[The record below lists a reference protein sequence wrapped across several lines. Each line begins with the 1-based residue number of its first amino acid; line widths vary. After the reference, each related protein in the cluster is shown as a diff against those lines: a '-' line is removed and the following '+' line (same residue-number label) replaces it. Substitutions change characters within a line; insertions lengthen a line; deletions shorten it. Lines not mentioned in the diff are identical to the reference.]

1 MHFCVN
7 GSFFFFEFITFIR
20 VSHISNVLLFVKIF
34 ILVLSFKMLQQII
47 RINFGATDD
56 AGVLRGATVGLLV
69 CHEGEVV
76 HRDRS
81 FFALLWTISLFA
93 SEASTV
99 DVTNLGFVLN

>member
-1 MHFCVN
+1 MHFCIN
-7 GSFFFFEFITFIR
+7 GLFFLFKFITFIR
-20 VSHISNVLLFVKIF
+20 ISHISNVFLFIKIF
-34 ILVLSFKMLQQII
+34 ILMLSFKMLQQVI
-47 RINFGATDD
+47 RYFGATDD
-56 AGVLRGATVGLLV
+56 ARVLRGATVGLLV
-69 CHEGEVV
+69 RHEGEVV